1 MWSWLSRRNGD
12 PRRTFGWECSC
23 LTASRICGELRRDA
37 HNLEREERCDAFTGN
52 TITLRHRLIAEQDNR
67 TWSLIAVVAEW
78 RLLVFG
84 ALTIAVTLRV
94 WRTRHGGEWNAL
106 TIHTVL
112 P

>member
-1 MWSWLSRRNGD
+1 VVQRVHRQ
-12 PRRTFGWECSC
+12 
-23 LTASRICGELRRDA
+23 
-37 HNLEREERCDAFTGN
+37 CDHAP
-52 TITLRHRLIAEQDNR
+52 RLIAEQDNG

-106 TIHTVL
+106 TVGAML